1 MFLFPTGGHGMNLI
15 AAHEAAILEQT
26 SGFLCR
32 HVLGP
37 RRCTPG

>member
-1 MFLFPTGGHGMNLI
+1 MNLI